1 MNARNDD
8 GFTFV
13 YPVIVAEQLD
23 FEQHPHQVE
32 ILCTGHIV
40 REGHLMC
47 GETREKVMQDAKAT
61 KERNTPTR
69 APRVPVCPVCQ
80 ENYKNHPDSAWFKW
94 NQGKAISAGGIFLKP
109 TEIASPV
116 EVSG

>member
-13 YPVIVAEQLD
+13 YPVIVATQLD

-32 ILCTGHIV
+32 ILLTGHIV
-40 REGHLMC
+40 HEGHLMC
-47 GETREKVMQDAKAT
+47 GETREEVMSKAKAT
-61 KERNTPTR
+61 KEKNTPNR

-80 ENYKNHPDSAWFKW
+80 ENYKSHPDSAWFKFTHAMPI
-94 NQGKAISAGGIFLKP
+94 KAVGI
-109 TEIASPV
+109 EI
-116 EVSG
+116 VSRDVPAEIG